1 MESIS
6 GRGIERVMTF
16 REALNVG
23 TYILEKAK
31 IENADGDAWTL
42 LAHVC
47 GIDRTFY
54 LMHQMDSL
62 TEEQKT
68 QYRIV
73 LVKRIEHVPLQYI
86 TGEAGFMGLTFKVNS
101 SVLIPRYDT
110 EILVERV
117 LKHTNSGMKVL
128 DMCTGSGCI
137 AISIKHLCPDTEVT
151 AVDISRSALLLA
163 KENGRENDT
172 KIEWIQSNLF
182 EKVRGRF
189 HIIASNPP
197 YIPTEVIETLDDEVK
212 IYEPFQALDGMED
225 GLYFYREII
234 TQAGNYLERNGMLFF
249 EIGAEQGEA
258 VSQLMTEAGFA
269 DVCVEKD
276 LAGLDRVVYGVY
288 SGEP

>member
-1 MESIS
+1 
-6 GRGIERVMTF
+6 MTF

-23 TYILEKAK
+23 TYILEQGK

-47 GIDRTFY
+47 NIDRTFY
-54 LMHQMDSL
+54 LMHQQESL

-73 LVKRIEHVPLQYI
+73 LTKRIEHIPLQYI

-117 LKHTNSGMKVL
+117 LKYVNPGMKVL

-137 AISIKHLCPDTEVT
+137 GISIKHLCPETDVT
-151 AVDISRSALLLA
+151 AVDISRSALLVA
-163 KENGRENDT
+163 KENGRENNA
-172 KIEWIQSNLF
+172 KIDWVQSNLF
-182 EKVRGRF
+182 EKVKGRF
-189 HIIASNPP
+189 HVIVSNPP
-197 YIPTEVIETLDDEVK
+197 YIPTEVIETLDEEVK
-212 IYEPFQALDGMED
+212 VYEPMEALDGMED
-225 GLYFYREII
+225 GLYFYRTIVS
-234 TQAGNYLERNGMLFF
+234 QAGNYLERNGMLFF

-258 VSQLMTEAGFA
+258 VSRLMKDAGFV

-288 SGEP
+288 SGES

>member
-1 MESIS
+1 
-6 GRGIERVMTF
+6 MTF

-23 TYILEKAK
+23 TYILEQGK

-42 LAHVC
+42 LAYVC
-47 GIDRTFY
+47 NIDRTFY
-54 LMHQMDSL
+54 LMHQQDSL

-73 LVKRIEHVPLQYI
+73 LTKRIEHIPLQYI

-117 LKHTNSGMKVL
+117 LKNLNPGMKVL

-137 AISIKHLCPDTEVT
+137 GISIKHHCKETEVT
-151 AVDISRSALLLA
+151 AVDISRSAILLA
-163 KENGRENDT
+163 KENARDNDV

-182 EKVRGRF
+182 EKVKGRF
-189 HIIASNPP
+189 HVIVSNPP
-197 YIPTEVIETLDDEVK
+197 YIPTEVIETLDAEVK
-212 IYEPFQALDGMED
+212 CYEPMEALDGMED
-225 GLYFYREII
+225 GLHFYREIVSK
-234 TQAGNYLERNGMLFF
+234 AGNYLERNGMLFF

-258 VSQLMTEAGFA
+258 VSELMKEAGFI

-288 SGEP
+288 SGES

>member
-1 MESIS
+1 
-6 GRGIERVMTF
+6 MTF

-23 TYILEKAK
+23 TYILEQGK

-42 LAHVC
+42 LAYVC
-47 GIDRTFY
+47 NIDRTFY
-54 LMHQMDSL
+54 LMHQQDSL

-73 LVKRIEHVPLQYI
+73 LTKRIERIPLQYI

-117 LKHTNSGMKVL
+117 LKHINPGMKVL

-137 AISIKHLCPDTEVT
+137 GISIKHHCPETEVT
-151 AVDISRSALLLA
+151 AVDISRSAILLA
-163 KENGRENDT
+163 KENARDNDV

-182 EKVRGRF
+182 EKVKGRF
-189 HIIASNPP
+189 PVIVSNPP

-212 IYEPFQALDGMED
+212 VYEPMEALDGMED
-225 GLYFYREII
+225 GLHFYREIVS
-234 TQAGNYLERNGMLFF
+234 QAGNYLERRGMLFF

-258 VSQLMTEAGFA
+258 VSGLMKEAGFV

-288 SGEP
+288 SGES